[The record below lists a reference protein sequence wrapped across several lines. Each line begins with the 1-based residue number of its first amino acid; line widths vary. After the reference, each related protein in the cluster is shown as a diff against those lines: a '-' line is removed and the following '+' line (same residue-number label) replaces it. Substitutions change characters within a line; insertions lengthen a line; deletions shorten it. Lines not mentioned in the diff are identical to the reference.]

1 MSAPMPETG
10 QTDQS
15 VKAEAARF
23 SGFLVVGGVCTLLNL
38 AIVYLLV
45 TRFELLPYL
54 AASIIAWEATI
65 LLNFALNDR
74 LTFRALAESAGPWI
88 ARLLRFH
95 GAYLAGEALAIALG
109 AALHLGFGV
118 PAVLA
123 QAISV
128 GVATL
133 INFASVRFWAY
144 RTRSVARVS

>member
-38 AIVYLLV
+38 AIVYLL
-45 TRFELLPYL
+45 THFDLLPYL

-74 LTFRALAESAGPWI
+74 LTFRALAAHAGSWI

>member
-1 MSAPMPETG
+1 MPVPETSP
-10 QTDQS
+10 S
-15 VKAEAARF
+15 VRAEAARF
-23 SGFLVVGGVCTLLNL
+23 SGFLVVGGICTLLNL
-38 AIVYLLV
+38 AIVYLL
-45 TRFELLPYL
+45 TRFDLLPYL
-54 AASIIAWEATI
+54 AASILAWEATI

-74 LTFRALAESAGPWI
+74 LTFRALAQRAGSWV

-123 QAISV
+123 QAVSV
-128 GVATL
+128 GIATL

-144 RTRSVARVS
+144 RTRTHIHAHLS